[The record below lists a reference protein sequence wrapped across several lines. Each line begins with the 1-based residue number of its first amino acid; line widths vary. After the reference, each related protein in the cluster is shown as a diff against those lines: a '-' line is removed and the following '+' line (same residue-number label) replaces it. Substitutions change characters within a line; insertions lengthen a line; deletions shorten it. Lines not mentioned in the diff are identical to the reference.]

1 MNINFDTSYLSKEEA
16 TGLAALIA
24 AINGTLPTMA
34 EIRSERNKPYDAV
47 GYATTALSPVDA
59 KSAVFASSHGPSGEP
74 EVVPVSDEKVA
85 EIKDT
90 EPAKRTRKKKD
101 DAPATQQSIST
112 GEERVGPEDDAA
124 TGEAEVE
131 QDKADEKAEAEAS
144 RPADKAYT
152 VDDVKNAFG
161 LYIQKFGMDAVKEDG
176 VNILADALANET
188 LPAGENFWKASI
200 IPEARYADVIKA
212 FETAASADQRYKR
225 KGA

>member
-1 MNINFDTSYLSKEEA
+1 M
-16 TGLAALIA
+16 
-24 AINGTLPTMA
+24 TL
-34 EIRSERNKPYDAV
+34 EIRITTTDPGVYGPEKDQINAAMEALGFVRQVALQAPIHDVPAPGPNDGAV
-47 GYATTALSPVDA
+47 NIDPPTAVEASAPAATNTPRAGE
-59 KSAVFASSHGPSGEP
+59 SA
-74 EVVPVSDEKVA
+74 
-85 EIKDT
+85 

-112 GEERVGPEDDAA
+112 GEERVGPEDDQA
-124 TGEAEVE
+124 TAE

-176 VNILADALANET
+176 VNILADALADEK